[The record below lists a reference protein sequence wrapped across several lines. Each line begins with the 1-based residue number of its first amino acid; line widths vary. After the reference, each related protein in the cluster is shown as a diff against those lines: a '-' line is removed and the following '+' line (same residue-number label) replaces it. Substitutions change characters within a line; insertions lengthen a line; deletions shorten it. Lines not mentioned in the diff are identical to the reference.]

1 MGIRNCWNIHTS
13 SWINMNGYCQSS
25 DTILH
30 AGEKIR
36 IDSKLYCF
44 LLELWNIRK
53 FILQHLFT
61 WARYGN
67 LENLQRLLPHH
78 RKVQRTSLCIFY
90 IQLLIDMVST
100 KHFKIRLSPPIFI
113 INGKCSLLQDRQA
126 VAIDPSSS
134 PESWPGFLRPITCKI
149 GTMWKPS
156 QRTRKHI
163 C

>member
-1 MGIRNCWNIHTS
+1 MGFVRTQK
-13 SWINMNGYCQSS
+13 QSF
-25 DTILH
+25 TK
-30 AGEKIR
+30 AKKIR

-44 LLELWNIRK
+44 LLKLWNIRK

-67 LENLQRLLPHH
+67 LENLLRLLPQH
-78 RKVQRTSLCIFY
+78 RKVQRTSFCTFY
-90 IQLLIDMVST
+90 IQLLTDMVSK

-113 INGKCSLLQDRQA
+113 INRKSFLLQDRQA

-149 GTMWKPS
+149 GTMWGPS
-156 QRTRKHI
+156 QRTRKRI